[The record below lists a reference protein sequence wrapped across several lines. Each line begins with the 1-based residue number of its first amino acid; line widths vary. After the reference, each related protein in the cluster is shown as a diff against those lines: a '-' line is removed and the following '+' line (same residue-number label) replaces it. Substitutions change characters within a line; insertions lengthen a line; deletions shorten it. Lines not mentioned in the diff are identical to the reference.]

1 MLAVASIVFVYYTVW
16 ALFLVCRF
24 DHSLLQS
31 MLTRLQP
38 FFPASHPIH
47 DLFPARE
54 WAIRLPA
61 FILVVGLSVVGLF
74 VGLVV
79 MKERAK
85 KNVKL
90 AVKTA

>member
-16 ALFLVCRF
+16 AMFL
-24 DHSLLQS
+24 
-31 MLTRLQP
+31 P
-38 FFPASHPIH
+38 FFPTSHPIH
-47 DLFPARE
+47 ELFPARE
-54 WAIRLPA
+54 WAVRIPA

-74 VGLVV
+74 IGSVV

-85 KNVKL
+85 KNAKL